1 MQRMDKCE
9 SKMLNAVVVMMQI
22 LLAKKNVMDGRL
34 CLLTNQQLRQMDRL
48 TNQWKDHQIDAYQQ
62 KTTERIWFKWA
73 LAVESEIRL
82 RLLSGDQLMR
92 RRPRVAEQ
100 ELTVTELWVKNRNI

>member
-100 ELTVTELWVKNRNI
+100 ELTVTEL